1 MHNTTFWWERLGISQ
16 LNSNQIIFIPLTSTS
31 LIIAKLNVSI
41 PQGVFKVQVLLATK
55 LLKSIKYKQD
65 KSDKQ
70 WKKDKTKANKSGE
83 KH

>member
-1 MHNTTFWWERLGISQ
+1 MAPFWWERLVISQ
-16 LNSNQIIFIPLTSTS
+16 LNSNQTIFIPLTSTS
-31 LIIAKLNVSI
+31 LIIAKFKVSI

-55 LLKSIKYKQD
+55 LLKAIKCKHD
-65 KSDKQ
+65 KSCKQ